1 MDIRAFVASLI
12 FGLIAALVA
21 VMLLAA
27 DGAEAGYI
35 QLDITIG
42 MAPTD
47 VPAIA
52 TTSTLPVPVLPPT
65 AVPPTPAPMP
75 TATQATAV
83 APAQSWFTT
92 SPADWYGSEIT
103 YCHDIER
110 VWTDEERQATKRGFE
125 VWLETGISFR
135 EVPYSTWPNE
145 CLVKVMASFAP
156 DSLVAGRAQHVGIFY
171 GVQSWIW
178 SNTAHMP
185 HNHYVVAHEVG
196 HVLGVGHV
204 VGPELMNEVVQYV
217 DRPSVENIRQARAYW
232 FGEEE

>member
-1 MDIRAFVASLI
+1 MDIRSFITSLLFTFILGIIAFMLSAVA
-12 FGLIAALVA
+12 G
-21 VMLLAA
+21 A
-27 DGAEAGYI
+27 DADAGRI
-35 QLDITIG
+35 QVEISIGIG
-42 MAPTD
+42 MTPTE
-47 VPAIA
+47 
-52 TTSTLPVPVLPPT
+52 TSAT
-65 AVPPTPAPMP
+65 AVPPYPALLPTVTPPTPMSELV
-75 TATQATAV
+75 TQATAV

-110 VWTDEERQATKRGFE
+110 AWTDEERQATKRGFE

-135 EVPYSTWPNE
+135 EVTYSTWPNE